1 MSKQSK
7 LLVATLS
14 LLGAWLLTAEN
25 PQPRG
30 YTIPTIDLSA
40 QKHRQV
46 IVDREKGQYLGHP
59 AKAMIMKGKIE
70 LQLSEFKATAVR
82 YGWLP
87 FLEPRLNLI
96 NSSGLPAAPFAREVK
111 PASSRQNAD
120 STFSPNALVGQLGGG
135 LFGPAAVG
143 GGAGGAGVENFANAD
158 VNAIKGFGCTFF
170 GEAAHGDEPIGFKK
184 FYDAA
189 QVRIA
194 RGHQGRGLG
203 GWQFVRRAIAAGVFH
218 EGQRTMVDNKVIGKK
233 FLGRAEALAK
243 QAPQPAAA
251 DFAAR
256 AGEAINGALGMF
268 ARGFADGGIDA
279 DPVAHSGHLAKGHT
293 RLSHAEGPRVHS
305 KENDFLWRTAGQVKV
320 LLVRGPRV
328 VERVINVL
336 HRLGE
341 GECVAGVAQF
351 TRGIDYVIS
360 GHERAHSIGIFQN
373 RKLNEINRTHRG
385 AAYAV

>member
-82 YGWLP
+82 YGWVP
-87 FLEPRLNLI
+87 FPQPRLNLI
-96 NSSGLPAAPFAREVK
+96 NSSGLLGAPFAREVK
-111 PASSRQNAD
+111 PTSSPQNAD
-120 STFSPNALVGQLGGG
+120 STFSPNALIDQLGGG
-135 LFGPAAVG
+135 LFGPSAVG

-233 FLGRAEALAK
+233 FLGRAEAFAK

-293 RLSHAEGPRVHS
+293 RLRHAEGPRVHS
-305 KENDFLWRTAGQVKV
+305 EENDFLWRTAGQVKV

>member
-1 MSKQSK
+1 MNRKSK
-7 LLVATLS
+7 LLVAMLG
-14 LLGAWLLTAEN
+14 LLGAWLLTAAN

-40 QKHRQV
+40 QEHRQV
-46 IVDREKGQYLGHP
+46 IVDREKGQYLGHL
-59 AKAMIMKGKIE
+59 AKAMIVKGKIE

-82 YGWLP
+82 YGWVP

-96 NSSGLPAAPFAREVK
+96 NSSGLPAAPFAREGK

-158 VNAIKGFGCTFF
+158 VNAIKGFGCAFL
-170 GEAAHGDEPIGFKK
+170 GKAAHGDEPFGFKN
-184 FYDAA
+184 FHDAA
-189 QVRIA
+189 QVGIA
-194 RGHQGRGLG
+194 RGHQRRGLG
-203 GWQFVRRAIAAGVFH
+203 GGQFVRRAIAAGVFH

-233 FLGRAEALAK
+233 FLGRAEAFAK

-251 DFAAR
+251 NFAAR

-293 RLSHAEGPRVHS
+293 RLRHAEGPRVHS
-305 KENDFLWRTAGQVKV
+305 EENDFLWRTAGQVKV
-320 LLVRGPRV
+320 LLVRGPCV

-351 TRGIDYVIS
+351 TRGIDHFIS
-360 GHERAHSIGIFQN
+360 GHGRAHSIGIFQN